1 MCSLGILNGI
11 SSIPVSDLKE
21 KTNQILIFIL
31 LCGAPKENM
40 KLKIQI
46 NSYFYKIF

>member
-11 SSIPVSDLKE
+11 SSIPMSDLKE

-31 LCGAPKENM
+31 LCGTSKENM
-40 KLKIQI
+40 RIKIQI
-46 NSYFYKIF
+46 NFCIYKIF